1 MEISL
6 EAAEE
11 WAKGGLLLLGVEG
24 MTVGPMS
31 DPGPVH
37 RGPFWGAEV
46 AVLESCD
53 LSQVPQGGYFLVAQP
68 LRYGG
73 LDGAQVR
80 PLLLEGI
87 DIR

>member
-1 MEISL
+1 M
-6 EAAEE
+6 
-11 WAKGGLLLLGVEG
+11 
-24 MTVGPMS
+24 
-31 DPGPVH
+31 
-37 RGPFWGAEV
+37 
-46 AVLESCD
+46 
-53 LSQVPQGGYFLVAQP
+53 SQVPQGGYFLVAQP